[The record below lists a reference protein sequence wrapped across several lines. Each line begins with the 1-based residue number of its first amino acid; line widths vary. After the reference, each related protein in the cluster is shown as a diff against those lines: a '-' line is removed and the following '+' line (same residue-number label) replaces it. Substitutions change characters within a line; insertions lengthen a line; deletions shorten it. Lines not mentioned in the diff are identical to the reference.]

1 MLCLALRAGS
11 TECAVLILE
20 QEGVDVNHQSC
31 RRVSALEVAVST
43 GQPDVTRRLLQLG
56 AQTDVL
62 DVRGQTLVHSAVQSG
77 HTECLKLLLE
87 SLAVSGVVAGFC
99 FNR

>member
-1 MLCLALRAGS
+1 MKAGS

-20 QEGVDVNHQSC
+20 QEGVDVNRQSC

-43 GQPDVTRRLLQLG
+43 GQPDVTRLLLQLS

-62 DVRGQTLVHSAVQSG
+62 DARGQTLVHSAVQSG
-77 HTECLKLLLE
+77 HTECLKLLLD
-87 SLAVSGVVAGFC
+87 SLAVSGVVVGFC
-99 FNR
+99 LYRR